1 MNPFS
6 NWQSSINIPEIEIK
20 GFSFCILFVFDKL
33 LYKFIVV
40 CRKIYKEK
48 GTTCSYMDAD
58 DLLKNMPSELDKY
71 VFDKELQQTDDSFSV
86 LFLSFC
92 GVPDKIN

>member
-1 MNPFS
+1 M
-6 NWQSSINIPEIEIK
+6 
-20 GFSFCILFVFDKL
+20 V
-33 LYKFIVV
+33 
-40 CRKIYKEK
+40 
-48 GTTCSYMDAD
+48 AD

>member
-1 MNPFS
+1 
-6 NWQSSINIPEIEIK
+6 
-20 GFSFCILFVFDKL
+20 
-33 LYKFIVV
+33 V
-40 CRKIYKEK
+40 CRKIDKEK
-48 GTTCSYMDAD
+48 GTACSYMVAD